1 MNHIGIMQGRIYP
14 DNYKVLQEFPSK
26 NWKKEFNLAHK
37 IGFKYLELL
46 LDKNLTKS
54 NPLVNGKLN
63 VIKKLK
69 KKYKIST
76 PNLCLDYLMKFHAEK
91 YEQNSNQILNDI
103 KKILI
108 NSKKIGVKNF
118 IFPIFF
124 LDYKKY
130 KKKDLKNIFNFL
142 SKIKKKF
149 KISIIL
155 ETNLPISKI
164 KNFLKIF
171 NIKVCLDLG
180 NITYFNY
187 NVVKEILSA
196 KNLIGIIHIKDKKKN
211 QAKNV
216 PIGKGDVNFSNSL
229 KALKKIGY
237 EGNFTLETAQG
248 KNTLK
253 SASINFSKI
262 SYFLKKI

>member
-1 MNHIGIMQGRIYP
+1 
-14 DNYKVLQEFPSK
+14 
-26 NWKKEFNLAHK
+26 
-37 IGFKYLELL
+37 
-46 LDKNLTKS
+46 
-54 NPLVNGKLN
+54 
-63 VIKKLK
+63 
-69 KKYKIST
+69 
-76 PNLCLDYLMKFHAEK
+76 
-91 YEQNSNQILNDI
+91 
-103 KKILI
+103 
-108 NSKKIGVKNF
+108 
-118 IFPIFF
+118 
-124 LDYKKY
+124 
-130 KKKDLKNIFNFL
+130 
-142 SKIKKKF
+142 
-149 KISIIL
+149 L